1 LFDGKAEGDRRRLT
15 DMKWTKP
22 LAVVA
27 AGLLMLLNPMPAGA
41 HDEVPPQPP
50 IGPEPVTTPN
60 MRQLAHVNPG
70 PTTNGD
76 VYGFGR
82 HAYLASWIGAGCR
95 SAGIRVYDLT
105 QPTNP
110 VHVST
115 FADKAS
121 EPDLAGTWTEKVI
134 VQRVDTDSFHGDL
147 AVVTFQTCVRFDDVS
162 FRGFALY
169 DVTDPARPRPLAR
182 YSAPNTRGSHE
193 IWLGAHAGKAYV
205 YTAILRSEWTSS
217 PTYDRATN
225 TATVPGRA
233 DFRIVDVSNPW
244 HMVDVAEW
252 GAWRE
257 LGVVPVGN
265 PANPNAGF
273 QSFTHSVR
281 VDERLT
287 TAYLS
292 NWDLGTIILDITSP
306 ARPTYV
312 GRTQP
317 HQGATHSS
325 DVDPASKVLVET
337 HETLGGLPAIYDIS
351 NPANPVELSHVD
363 IPGSGEDTVHDPKLR
378 GSNLLFSWY
387 SKGIIAVDVA
397 HKDHPRVVGQFFP
410 TDAAPN
416 PDFCNFEGGCSEMW
430 GVFAL
435 GDLILASD
443 MNNGLYVLKLT
454 GP

>member
-1 LFDGKAEGDRRRLT
+1 
-15 DMKWTKP
+15 MKWTKS
-22 LAVVA
+22 LMVLTV
-27 AGLLMLLNPMPAGA
+27 GLLVMASPMPASA
-41 HDEVPPQPP
+41 HDEVPTHPP
-50 IGPEPVTTPN
+50 LGPTPVTTPN
-60 MRQLAHVNPG
+60 MRLLAHVNPG
-70 PTTNGD
+70 PTANGD

-82 HAYLASWIGAGCR
+82 HAYLASWIGAGCL

-105 QPTNP
+105 RPTNP
-110 VHVST
+110 VQVST
-115 FADKAS
+115 FADKVS

-134 VQRVDTDSFHGDL
+134 VQRVDTPWFHGDV
-147 AVVTFQTCVRFDDVS
+147 AVVSFQTCARSDNVS

-169 DVTDPARPRPLAR
+169 DVSNPRRPKPLAR

-193 IWLGAHAGKAYV
+193 IWLGAHGGKAYV

-217 PTYDRATN
+217 PTYDPATN

-233 DFRIVDVSNPW
+233 DFRIVEVTNPR
-244 HMVDVAEW
+244 HPVDVAEW
-252 GAWRE
+252 GPWRE

-292 NWDLGTIILDITSP
+292 NWDLGTIILDIS
-306 ARPTYV
+306 RPDRPRFV

-325 DVDPASKVLVET
+325 DVDQDRKILVET

-363 IPGSGEDTVHDPKLR
+363 IPGSAEDSVHDPKLR
-378 GSNLLFSWY
+378 GSHLLFSWY
-387 SKGIIAVDVA
+387 SKGIIAVSLK
-397 HKDHPRVVGQFFP
+397 HKDHPHVIGQFFP
-410 TDAAPN
+410 TDATPN
-416 PDFCNFEGGCSEMW
+416 PDFCDFEGGCSEMW
-430 GVFAL
+430 GVFQL